1 LDGLWDRDDGGQS
14 EGQFVKVSL
23 NWDGEEKPIKFIR
36 SSSDRIGI
44 TVGDRIGLVGSE
56 LVAAL
61 GTDEITTDGDE
72 LGLALGTAEGCTDG
86 NNDGAEDDD
95 GPNE

>member
-1 LDGLWDRDDGGQS
+1 MLGIWLG
-14 EGQFVKVSL
+14 VSL
-23 NWDGEEKPIKFIR
+23 DIN
-36 SSSDRIGI
+36 
-44 TVGDRIGLVGSE
+44 VGSMDGSE

-61 GTDEITTDGDE
+61 GTDEISTDGDE

>member
-1 LDGLWDRDDGGQS
+1 MD
-14 EGQFVKVSL
+14 
-23 NWDGEEKPIKFIR
+23 
-36 SSSDRIGI
+36 
-44 TVGDRIGLVGSE
+44 GSE

-61 GTDEITTDGDE
+61 GTDEISTDGDE
-72 LGLALGTAEGCTDG
+72 LGLALGTAEGCNDG